1 MILSNMHPWIRKA
14 QLLIFDCD
22 GVLFDSA
29 ESNIAFFNYCLD
41 RAGHGQ
47 LDKDFAAK
55 ATYMSVGQLLEELP
69 LGRTERERVYAISR
83 SVRFELFFDAMHPL
97 FDFNIVLPALG
108 RHYHLAI
115 ASNRSASLGRLIEHF
130 GLKRHF
136 PFSVSALEAPP
147 KPAPE
152 MLLLCCKHF
161 GIPTA
166 ETVFLGDS
174 PADLAAALN
183 AGTGFI
189 GVGDHVPEPRVSSA
203 AELITT

>member
-1 MILSNMHPWIRKA
+1 L
-14 QLLIFDCD
+14 
-22 GVLFDSA
+22 
-29 ESNIAFFNYCLD
+29 
-41 RAGHGQ
+41 HGQ
-47 LDKDFAAK
+47 LDKDLAAK
-55 ATYMSVGQLLEELP
+55 ATYMSVGQLPEELIFD
-69 LGRTERERVYAISR
+69 LKERERVYAISQA
-83 SVRFELFFDAMHPL
+83 VRFELFFDAMHLL

-115 ASNRSASLGRLIEHF
+115 ASNRSASLEKLIQHF
-130 GLKRHF
+130 GLNRHS

-161 GIPTA
+161 GIPPA

-189 GVGDHVPEPRVSSA
+189 GVGDHMPEPRLSSP